1 MLRLMHVYKSYVD
14 SDKQLNKTWI
24 ERIFSE
30 KAKKRLL
37 VT

>member
-1 MLRLMHVYKSYVD
+1 MLRLMHVCKSYVD

-24 ERIFSE
+24 EKIFSE